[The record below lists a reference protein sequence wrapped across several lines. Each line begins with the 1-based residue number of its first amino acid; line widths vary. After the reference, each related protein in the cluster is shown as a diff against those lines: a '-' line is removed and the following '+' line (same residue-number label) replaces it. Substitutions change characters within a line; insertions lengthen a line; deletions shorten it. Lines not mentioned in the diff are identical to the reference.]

1 MNIIDIL
8 ILLVI
13 LLFGVLGFQRGFFKQ
28 TVIFVGELL
37 VLILAFILKN
47 PIGNWLCVHLPFFDI
62 GGMFK
67 GIQSINIFIYQLI
80 GFIIVAGILSIILS
94 LLITLSG
101 VVEKI
106 LKLTII
112 LGIPSKILGFIVGL
126 VEGVVICFVAL
137 FLLNQPLIN
146 KPEYTESSVA
156 KFILN
161 HMPGLSNAVS
171 PTVNAI
177 GDIYTLTTDNSITSD
192 EYNAKAIDIM
202 LKYKV
207 VQKELIE
214 ELIAK
219 EKLSGEGLSEV
230 LSNY

>member
-47 PIGNWLCVHLPFFDI
+47 PIGNWLCLHLPFFDI

-219 EKLSGEGLSEV
+219 EKLSGAGLSEV

>member
-8 ILLVI
+8 ILLII
-13 LLFGVLGFQRGFFKQ
+13 LLFGIVGFQRGFFKQ

-37 VLILAFILKN
+37 VLVFAFLLKN
-47 PIGNWLCVHLPFFDI
+47 PIGNWLCLKLPFFTI
-62 GGMFK
+62 GGLFK

-80 GFIIVAGILSIILS
+80 AFIIVAAILSVILS

-112 LGIPSKILGFIVGL
+112 LGIPSKILGFIVGC
-126 VEGVVICFVAL
+126 VEGVVICFIAL
-137 FLLNQPLIN
+137 FLLNQPLID
-146 KPEYTESSVA
+146 KPEYTNSGVA
-156 KFILN
+156 HFILN
-161 HMPGLSNAVS
+161 NMPGLSNGVK

-177 GDIYTLTTDNSITSD
+177 TDIYELTQNNSITSD

-207 VQKELIE
+207 VEKKLIE
-214 ELIAK
+214 ELISK
-219 EKLSGEGLSEV
+219 GKLSSEGLDVV

>member
-8 ILLVI
+8 ILLII

-37 VLILAFILKN
+37 VLILAFLLKN
-47 PIGNWLCVHLPFFDI
+47 PIGNWLCIHLPFFDI
-62 GGMFK
+62 GGLFK

-80 GFIIVAGILSIILS
+80 AFIIVAAILSIILS

-101 VVEKI
+101 IVEKI

-112 LGIPSKILGFIVGL
+112 LGIPSKILGFLVGL
-126 VEGVVICFVAL
+126 VEGFVVVFVAL

-156 KFILN
+156 KFVLN
-161 HMPGLSNAVS
+161 KMPGLSNAVS

-177 GDIYTLTTDNSITSD
+177 TDIFELTKNNSISSED
-192 EYNAKAIDIM
+192 YNVKAVDIM

-207 VQKELIE
+207 VQKPLIE
-214 ELIAK
+214 ELISK
-219 EKLSGEGLSEV
+219 GKLSKEGMDQV

>member
-47 PIGNWLCVHLPFFDI
+47 PIGNWLCLHLPFFDI